1 MKARV
6 GNAPDSWG
14 VWFPGEADQPP
25 WQRFLDEVS
34 AAGFEWIELG
44 PYGYLPTDPA
54 VLQPELERRG
64 LSVSGAFVMA
74 PLEGPWPALREAAER
89 TGELL
94 SAVGAPYMVLI
105 DDVYVDLDT
114 GELLAAPE
122 LTGDEWQRLV
132 ENTHGVAEVAARYGL
147 RLVFHP
153 HAESHVEYEHQI
165 ERLLD
170 DTDRDSIGLCFDIG
184 HHAYRSGDVLGFIRK
199 HHPRIPYLHLK
210 SVDPDVQHRVA
221 AEGIP
226 FAKAVEL
233 EIFVEPARGSVDFH
247 ALRDLLEDIGYDGF
261 AIVEQDMHRPP
272 LDKPLPIAR
281 RTREYLRDV
290 GIG

>member
-1 MKARV
+1 MKALV

-25 WQRFLDEVS
+25 WRQFLDEVA

-54 VLQPELERRG
+54 VLRAELEQRG
-64 LSVSGAFVMA
+64 LSVSATFVMA

-89 TGELL
+89 TGALL
-94 SAVGAPYMVLI
+94 AEVGAQYLILI
-105 DDVYVDLDT
+105 DDVYVDLET
-114 GELLAAPE
+114 GEPLAAPE
-122 LTGDEWQRLV
+122 LGDDEWQRLV
-132 ENTHGVAEVAARYGL
+132 ENTNRVAEVAAGFGL
-147 RLVFHP
+147 RVAFHP
-153 HAESHVEYEHQI
+153 HVESHVEYEHQI

-170 DTDRDSIGLCFDIG
+170 DTDPARIGLCFDIG
-184 HHAYRSGDVLGFIRK
+184 HHAYRGGDALGFIRK
-199 HHPRIPYLHLK
+199 HHARIPYLHLK
-210 SVDPDVQHRVA
+210 SVDPAVQRRVA
-221 AEGIP
+221 AEGIS

-233 EIFVEPARGSVDFH
+233 EIFVEPADGSVDFDG
-247 ALRDLLEDIGYDGF
+247 LRDLLEEIGYEGF

-272 LDKPLPIAR
+272 FDKPLPIAR
-281 RTREYLRDV
+281 RTREYLRNV